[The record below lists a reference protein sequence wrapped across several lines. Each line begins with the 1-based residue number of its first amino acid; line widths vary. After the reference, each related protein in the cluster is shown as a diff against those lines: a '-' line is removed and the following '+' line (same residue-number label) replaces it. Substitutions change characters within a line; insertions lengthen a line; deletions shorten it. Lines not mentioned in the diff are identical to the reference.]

1 MNPIIDLF
9 AASPLKPMRAHMRKV
24 QECVALLPNFFDAV
38 FKKDWETMATYQK
51 EIRFKENEADD
62 MKKTL
67 RMNLPSGLFMP
78 VSRIDLLSLLSSQ
91 DKIANKAKD
100 IAGLVTGRKMEFP
113 SVIEENLKAY
123 LARSLDAS
131 KQAHKA
137 IQQLD
142 ELLESGFKGREVII
156 VEEMITVLDEIESDA
171 DVLQIKIRRKIFD
184 LEEELPAVNVIF
196 FYKVIDWIG
205 DIADLSQEV
214 GQRLEL
220 LLAR

>member
-9 AASPLKPMRAHMRKV
+9 ASSPLKPMRAHMRKV
-24 QECVALLPNFFDAV
+24 QECVSILPEFLDAV
-38 FKKDWETMATYQK
+38 FKKDWETMSQYQK
-51 EIRFKENEADD
+51 EIRAKENEADEL
-62 MKKTL
+62 KKTL

-78 VSRIDLLSLLSSQ
+78 VSRIDLLSLLASQ

-100 IAGLVTGRKMEFP
+100 VAGLITGRKMEFP
-113 SVIEENLKAY
+113 TVIEKHLKEY
-123 LARSLDAS
+123 LIRSIDAS

-142 ELLESGFKGREVII
+142 ELLESGFKGREVVI
-156 VEEMITVLDEIESDA
+156 VEEMINVLDEIENDV
-171 DVLQIKIRRKIFD
+171 DVLQIKIRRNIFV

-196 FYKVIDWIG
+196 IYKVIEWIG
-205 DIADLSQEV
+205 DIADLSQQV
-214 GQRLEL
+214 GSRLEL

>member
-24 QECVALLPNFFDAV
+24 QECVAILPNFFDAV
-38 FKKDWETMATYQK
+38 FKKDWPSMSAFQK
-51 EIRFKENEADD
+51 DVRAKENEADE

-100 IAGLVTGRKMEFP
+100 VAGLVTGRKMEFP
-113 SVIEENLKAY
+113 SVIEDNLKEY
-123 LARSLDAS
+123 LLRSIDAS

-156 VEEMITVLDEIESDA
+156 VEEMITVLDEIENDV

-205 DIADLSQEV
+205 DIADLSQQV

>member
-24 QECVALLPNFFDAV
+24 QDCVAILPSFFDAV
-38 FKKDWETMATYQK
+38 FKKDWETMSAYQK
-51 EIRFKENEADD
+51 EIRLKENEADD

-100 IAGLVTGRKMEFP
+100 VAGLITGRKMEFTTE
-113 SVIEENLKAY
+113 IEENIKEY
-123 LARSLDAS
+123 LNRSIDAS
-131 KQAHKA
+131 RQAHKE

-142 ELLESGFKGREVII
+142 ELLESGFKGREVSI
-156 VEEMITVLDEIESDA
+156 VEEMIHVLDEIESDA
-171 DVLQIKIRRKIFD
+171 DVLQIKIRRKVFD
-184 LEEELPAVNVIF
+184 LEEKLPAVNVIF
-196 FYKVIDWIG
+196 IYKVIDWIG
-205 DIADLSQEV
+205 DIADLSQQV
-214 GQRLEL
+214 GSRLEL

>member
-24 QECVALLPNFFDAV
+24 QDCVAILPNFFDAV
-38 FKKDWETMATYQK
+38 FKKDWETMAVYQK
-51 EIRFKENEADD
+51 EVRAKENEADE

-100 IAGLVTGRKMEFP
+100 VAGLITGRKMEFP
-113 SVIEENLKAY
+113 TAIEENLKDY
-123 LARSLDAS
+123 ISRSIDAS

-142 ELLESGFKGREVII
+142 DLLESGFKGREVVI
-156 VEEMITVLDEIESDA
+156 VEEMITVLDEIENDV

-205 DIADLSQEV
+205 EIADLSQEV
-214 GQRLEL
+214 GQRLEI